1 VKTRLRLL
9 GRALVLLCTVAL
21 GGCQKEDGAPIT
33 VELGGGRSHRFV
45 PVVALARY
53 VEIPAAPD
61 ELRIVLASYRIGC
74 DSFSPP
80 PPGEVFASVVALVP
94 DGATIGPGEFS
105 WPGALPEGKL
115 GEALVVPTVGLA
127 EGSRLVEAR
136 GKLRLDQ
143 VELADN
149 GRVTGQLLFAEL
161 EGAEPGAPAPTTRL
175 SGGFSAR
182 FCALSLDPARARQP
196 E

>member
-1 VKTRLRLL
+1 MLVVLSCL
-9 GRALVLLCTVAL
+9 GVGACR
-21 GGCQKEDGAPIT
+21 KDEGAPIT

-45 PVVALARY
+45 PAVALARY

-61 ELRIVLASYRIGC
+61 ELRIVLASYRMGC
-74 DSFSPP
+74 DTFDPP

-94 DGATIGPGEFS
+94 DGATIGPGEFT
-105 WPGALPEGKL
+105 WPGAVPEGKL
-115 GEALVVPTVGLA
+115 AEPLAVPTVGLA
-127 EGSRLVEAR
+127 DGTRTVEAR

-143 VELADN
+143 VELTDN

-161 EGAEPGAPAPTTRL
+161 EGAEPGARAPSTRL
-175 SGGFSAR
+175 SGGFTAH
-182 FCALSLDPARARQP
+182 FCSLSLDPTRARQP

>member
-1 VKTRLRLL
+1 MRRAAFGLALL
-9 GRALVLLCTVAL
+9 AFAGPA
-21 GGCQKEDGAPIT
+21 GCKREDGAPIT

-45 PVVALARY
+45 PLVALARY

-74 DSFSPP
+74 DSFTPP

-94 DGATIGPGEFS
+94 DGATLGPGEFT
-105 WPGALPEGKL
+105 WPGALPDGKL
-115 GEALVVPTVGLA
+115 TEALVVPTVGLA
-127 EGSRLVEAR
+127 EGSRTVEAR

-143 VELADN
+143 VELSAN

-161 EGAEPGAPAPTTRL
+161 EGAEPGAPTPTTRL
-175 SGGFSAR
+175 SGGFSAH
-182 FCALSLDPARARQP
+182 FCALSLDPLRPRQP